1 MRQAVLLGS
10 DPLKRSDYFKQAAE
24 KEGLPVQF
32 VDWKDWERDDACL
45 PEGELFV
52 KIDPPV

>member
-10 DPLKRSDYFKQAAE
+10 AGTKRSDYFKQAAE

-32 VDWKDWERDDACL
+32 MDWKDWER
-45 PEGELFV
+45 
-52 KIDPPV
+52 